1 MQTGAWLFPGK
12 SGCFNDLAS
21 LFQCIHVSSFP
32 LCWTLGLCLA
42 EHAPPAWPKSRSS
55 IKYGREKKKNREG
68 GPNLQSD
75 VLSKLLVGVVVT
87 PPAPGKKLSLAV
99 SLGFIGKIIKTFS
112 FLNIWQRLLHKPRGH
127 FCPYRFRQRKESLK
141 GKTKQNPIDFLHG
154 YWKGSWKNLSCER
167 EGHQEVLPGPRQ
179 VTQLFVSFTDISVS
193 EQYEITN
200 LPTCCRSQSE
210 EFHHA

>member
-1 MQTGAWLFPGK
+1 MHPRELLSTVLDPGPVPGRACTPCVTK
-12 SGCFNDLAS
+12 EQIQHQIWKGKKEK
-21 LFQCIHVSSFP
+21 Q
-32 LCWTLGLCLA
+32 GGR
-42 EHAPPAWPKSRSS
+42 PKSAIWRAQQVT
-55 IKYGREKKKNREG
+55 GWRG
-68 GPNLQSD
+68 SD
-75 VLSKLLVGVVVT
+75 ATSTRKE
-87 PPAPGKKLSLAV
+87 LSLAV

-112 FLNIWQRLLHKPRGH
+112 FLNIWQRLLHKPRRH